1 MPDAFFSP
9 LGPDGFLATELT
21 RGPWDPGLQ
30 HAGPP
35 AALLGRAIEAHG
47 DRTGLRVARIT
58 FEIARPVPI
67 AELTVATRTLRAGRS
82 IELVEATL
90 SSGGTELMRATA
102 LRIRTADL
110 GLPVEP
116 GLPAG
121 SGVPAEPGLLAEP
134 DLPAELVPG
143 PRLPGPSA
151 GRVEPFFP
159 TGQEVGYHTA
169 MEFRFVAGS
178 FLELG
183 PATVWMRMRHPLI
196 PGEPPSPLS
205 RVLIAADSGNGVS
218 AALDFRTWRFINP
231 DLTVYLLRY
240 PAGEWVALE
249 ASTAAADGIGLADT
263 TLHDEQGPIGRSAQ
277 ALFIDRR

>member
-1 MPDAFFSP
+1 VPDAFFSP
-9 LGPDGFLATELT
+9 LAADRFQATELT
-21 RGPWDPGLQ
+21 QGPWGPGLQ

-35 AALLGRAIEAHG
+35 AALIGRAIEGHG
-47 DRTGLRVARIT
+47 DRTGLRVARMT
-58 FEIARPVPI
+58 FEIVRPVPI
-67 AELTVATRTLRAGRS
+67 AELTVATRSLRGGRS
-82 IELVEATL
+82 VELVEATL
-90 SSGGTELMRATA
+90 AAGETEVMRATA
-102 LRIRTADL
+102 LRIRTAPDL
-110 GLPVEP
+110 
-116 GLPAG
+116 
-121 SGVPAEPGLLAEP
+121 
-134 DLPAELVPG
+134 DLPALLIPG
-143 PRLPGPSA
+143 PRLPGPPA

-178 FLELG
+178 FLEPG
-183 PATVWMRMRHPLI
+183 PATVWMRMRHPLV
-196 PGEPPSPLS
+196 PDEPPSPLS

-249 ASTAAADGIGLADT
+249 ASTTAADGIGLADT

-277 ALFIDRR
+277 ALFVDRR

>member
-1 MPDAFFSP
+1 VPDAFFSP
-9 LGPDGFLATELT
+9 LGPDRFRATELT

-35 AALLGRAIEAHG
+35 AALLGRAIEGHG
-47 DRTGLRVARIT
+47 DRAGLRVARIT
-58 FEIARPVPI
+58 FEVARPVPI
-67 AELTVATRTLRAGRS
+67 AELTVATRTQRGGRS
-82 IELVEATL
+82 VELVEATL
-90 SSGGTELMRATA
+90 LAGDTEVMGATA
-102 LRIRTADL
+102 LRIRIAPDL
-110 GLPVEP
+110 
-116 GLPAG
+116 
-121 SGVPAEPGLLAEP
+121 
-134 DLPAELVPG
+134 DLPARLVPG
-143 PRLPGPSA
+143 PRLPDPSA

-178 FLELG
+178 FLEPG
-183 PATVWMRMRHPLI
+183 PATVWMRMRHPLV
-196 PGEPPSPLS
+196 PDEPPSPLC

-249 ASTAAADGIGLADT
+249 ASTTAADGIGLADT

-277 ALFIDRR
+277 ALFVDRR

>member
-1 MPDAFFSP
+1 VPDAFFSP
-9 LGPDGFLATELT
+9 LGPDRFLATELT

-35 AALLGRAIEAHG
+35 AALLGRAIERHD
-47 DRTGLRVARIT
+47 DRAGLRVARIT

-67 AELTVATRTLRAGRS
+67 AELTVATRPLRAGRS
-82 IELVEATL
+82 VELVEATL
-90 SSGGTELMRATA
+90 RSGDTELMRATA

-110 GLPVEP
+110 GLAAERGLPVE
-116 GLPAG
+116 AG
-121 SGVPAEPGLLAEP
+121 
-134 DLPAELVPG
+134 LPAELVPG

-183 PATVWMRMRHPLI
+183 PATVWMRMGHPLVH
-196 PGEPPSPLS
+196 GESPSSLC

-249 ASTAAADGIGLADT
+249 ASTTAADGIGLADT
-263 TLHDEQGPIGRSAQ
+263 TVHDEAGPIGRSAQ
-277 ALFIDRR
+277 ALFVDRR

>member
-1 MPDAFFSP
+1 MPDAFYSP
-9 LGPDGFLATELT
+9 LGPDRFLATDLT

-35 AALLGRAIEAHG
+35 AALLGRAIETHG
-47 DRTGLRVARIT
+47 NRTGLRVARIT
-58 FEIARPVPI
+58 FDIARPVPI
-67 AELTVATRTLRAGRS
+67 AELTVTTRTLRAGRS
-82 IELVEATL
+82 VELLEATL
-90 SSGGTELMRATA
+90 SSGTTELMRATA
-102 LRIRTADL
+102 LRIRTTGFA
-110 GLPVEP
+110 LPDEP
-116 GLPAG
+116 GLPAELG
-121 SGVPAEPGLLAEP
+121 PPVEPR
-134 DLPAELVPG
+134 LPAELVPG
-143 PRLPGPSA
+143 PRLPGPEA

-178 FLELG
+178 FLDLG
-183 PATVWMRMRHPLI
+183 PATVWMRMRHPLV
-196 PGEPPSPLS
+196 PGEPPSPLC

-218 AALDFRTWRFINP
+218 AALDFRTWRFVNP

-249 ASTAAADGIGLADT
+249 ASTTAADGIGLADT